1 MRPLM
6 MTMAAALAAALLAP
20 GAASAFEL
28 NEPATSS
35 GLSLE
40 NETTRFSDPVQ
51 AKVLPEISL
60 EAFGGSLGN
69 MRPNYIPEPP
79 QETPNWFYSSPS
91 FRARR

>member
-1 MRPLM
+1 M

-20 GAASAFEL
+20 GAALAFEL

-35 GLSLE
+35 GLSLDTD
-40 NETTRFSDPVQ
+40 TTRFSDPEER
-51 AKVLPEISL
+51 KVLPEISL